1 MPLFQDFKAK
11 SPNSSA
17 ATDPN
22 QSGASG
28 LDTII
33 KELSSLKMHLA
44 QCRQNLDIPMV
55 ELGVDNEVKK
65 RVEAGRKAKQP
76 CKVNDFE
83 DLKDDSFK
91 QRLQGNINNWLKDI
105 RKVSQLEH

>member
-1 MPLFQDFKAK
+1 LFQVFKAK
-11 SPNSSA
+11 SPNSGAASA
-17 ATDPN
+17 DPN

-28 LDTII
+28 LETII

-44 QCRQNLDIPMV
+44 QCRQNLDIPMI
-55 ELGVDNEVKK
+55 ELVVDNEVKK

-83 DLKDDSFK
+83 DMKDESFK
-91 QRLQGNINNWLKDI
+91 QRLQGNINNW
-105 RKVSQLEH
+105 

>member
-1 MPLFQDFKAK
+1 
-11 SPNSSA
+11 
-17 ATDPN
+17 
-22 QSGASG
+22 
-28 LDTII
+28 
-33 KELSSLKMHLA
+33 
-44 QCRQNLDIPMV
+44 MV

-83 DLKDDSFK
+83 DIKDESFK

-105 RKVSQLEH
+105 RKVSQLEHLIQNGTAMQEANFWAQMERSLTFVKE